1 MAKKKIQ
8 YVCQECGAKRFR
20 YEGRC
25 SDCGAWNSFVEELD
39 QAPVQTRGWALG
51 SASGFEVR
59 RLDEP
64 MTSDQLERWTTKDL
78 ELDRVLGGGLVP
90 GSYILIGG
98 DPGIGKSTLLMQMA
112 GGLAKSS
119 HKVLYVSAE
128 ESVNQTGLR
137 AQRLGVVEKS
147 VQVASES
154 LVERIIEMA
163 EKLQPQVLIVDSIQ
177 TVYLGEITSAP
188 GSVSQVRECAARL
201 MALAKNKSLS
211 IFLVGHVTKDGQL
224 AGPRVLEHM
233 VDTVLSFEGDHH
245 HQFRLLR
252 ATKNRF
258 GPTNELG
265 VFQMS
270 SEGLQPVLNPSELFL
285 EERRQGTM
293 GSAVFAGMEGTRPLL
308 CEIQGLVAFSGL
320 SMPRRNALGVD
331 SGRLMMLI
339 AVLDRHLHLEA
350 SQKDIFVNVV
360 GGLKLSEPASDLAV
374 AAALVSSQ
382 QNVEISGDAVFF
394 GELGL
399 TGEVRACQFAEERC
413 KEALKLGFKK
423 IILPEA
429 NKKHFADKQL
439 LKNPG
444 LTWIRQIKDLRQ
456 ILSMPKTKKS
466 QQKNTQ
472 DFDLDDFGDQNA

>member
-1 MAKKKIQ
+1 MAKKKVQ

-25 SDCGAWNSFVEELD
+25 SDCGAWNSFVEEVE
-39 QAPVQTRGWALG
+39 ASSIPTRGWALG
-51 SASGFEVR
+51 SKNGFEVR
-59 RLDEP
+59 NLSQP
-64 MTSDQLERWTTKDL
+64 MTSDQLTRWTTRDS

-90 GSYILIGG
+90 GSYTLIGG

-112 GGLAKSS
+112 GGLARSKK
-119 HKVLYVSAE
+119 KVLYVSAE

-137 AQRLGVVEKS
+137 AQRLGVLEAS

-163 EKLQPQVLIVDSIQ
+163 EHISPDVLIIDSIQ

-201 MALAKNKSLS
+201 MALAKNKSMS

-270 SEGLQPVLNPSELFL
+270 AEGLQPVLNPSELFL

-308 CEIQGLVAFSGL
+308 CEVQGLVAYSGL
-320 SMPRRNALGVD
+320 TMPRRNALGID
-331 SGRLMMLI
+331 SNRLMMLI

-360 GGLKLSEPASDLAV
+360 GGLKLSEPASDLSV
-374 AAALVSSQ
+374 AAALLSSQ
-382 QNVEISGDAVFF
+382 QNVEINGDTVFF
-394 GELGL
+394 GEIGL

-413 KEALKLGFKK
+413 KEAFKLGFKTVF
-423 IILPEA
+423 LPEA
-429 NKKHFADKQL
+429 NRKHFGDKTL
-439 LKNPG
+439 LKKSG
-444 LTWIRQIKDLRQ
+444 LQWLRQIKDLKSV
-456 ILSMPKTKKS
+456 LLPSGKVKKPNKPK
-466 QQKNTQ
+466 
-472 DFDLDDFGDQNA
+472 DDGFELGGA